1 MSRRRGRHQRTAC
14 LLGATL
20 VAVLTALLVA
30 PSGAAMTR
38 SGSAR
43 AGAANT
49 KEWCAAVINTNTKAG
64 AMKNKRFLPT
74 AKVPPSVWK
83 KVVDAAVA
91 GRSKLLAVTP
101 SSIRTAMT
109 HELDWFARI
118 KANHYSNATPLGSW
132 TVAEVKKITDFER
145 TQCGIKFS

>member
-1 MSRRRGRHQRTAC
+1 MSHRRGRHQRTSA
-14 LLGATL
+14 LLGVTL
-20 VAVLTALLVA
+20 AAVVTALLVGS
-30 PSGAAMTR
+30 PGAAMTR
-38 SGSAR
+38 AQAAP

-49 KEWCAAVINTNTKAG
+49 KEWCAAVIETNTKAG

-74 AKVPPSVWK
+74 GKVPPSVWK

-101 SSIRTAMT
+101 SSIKTAMT
-109 HELDWFARI
+109 HELDWFARM